1 VTLLMVTRVTGEELL
16 AGAGGAELFAGAGGA
31 ELLAGAGQLFPR
43 AGGAKLFVGAGGA
56 ELLVGAGGAD
66 RFAGAGGAEL
76 LAGAEGGAGGPG
88 GAGRPPVELL
98 GAGGGPG
105 GPGGAREGSAAI
117 LDFAFADLKLPA
129 LLAGGHGTDGGLE
142 ISSTDLI
149 FCFGKATFSVR
160 GASFLTVLIGS
171 LTMPLSFE
179 SPLWVASCLSSS
191 PCFLIFL

>member
-1 VTLLMVTRVTGEELL
+1 M
-16 AGAGGAELFAGAGGA
+16 
-31 ELLAGAGQLFPR
+31 
-43 AGGAKLFVGAGGA
+43 
-56 ELLVGAGGAD
+56 
-66 RFAGAGGAEL
+66 
-76 LAGAEGGAGGPG
+76 
-88 GAGRPPVELL
+88 ELL

-105 GPGGAREGSAAI
+105 GPGDALEGSAAI
-117 LDFAFADLKLPA
+117 LDFALADFKLSA

-171 LTMPLSFE
+171 LSFE